1 MKWKKSSESFSLLKF
16 FCDGQKVSPSSKTDL
31 SVSVIVLLD
40 RLTTRKFNLGFL
52 TLLDLFLIL
61 LPELFSVW

>member
-16 FCDGQKVSPSSKTDL
+16 FCDGQKVSRSSKTDL

-40 RLTTRKFNLGFL
+40 
-52 TLLDLFLIL
+52 
-61 LPELFSVW
+61 

>member
-1 MKWKKSSESFSLLKF
+1 MKWKKLGESFSLLTF

-40 RLTTRKFNLGFL
+40 KLTTREFNLGFL

-61 LPELFSVW
+61 PLELFSVW